1 MPKNKTPLPRE
12 SKARGY
18 VKGKGGRGESG
29 VRCPVLNRN
38 SRGGGKMNN
47 TLETTL
53 FMYDLKQ

>member
-12 SKARGY
+12 SKARGLCQGERGERGER
-18 VKGKGGRGESG
+18 GKMSRLKQKCTGGR
-29 VRCPVLNRN
+29 
-38 SRGGGKMNN
+38 KMNN